1 MPTFKLLDPKTD
13 FIFKLIFGNEKH
25 PEILISFLNAVL
37 KPKDKIKSVKI
48 KNVELEKKHIE
59 DKFSRLDV
67 FATTSNKEIINIEI
81 QLKDE
86 KNMIPTPP
94 NTSLAPLP
102 EKGGEIN
109 LFENHF
115 SKMYESQLGSGENYS
130 KLPRTVAINI
140 LRFKYLKEKNFHNAY
155 RFKNIENN
163 NELTDVM
170 EIHFIEL
177 PKFDEEKE
185 GKLLV
190 ENLKKLDMLKAWTLF
205 LKEPSGQNLRMLEDE
220 VKEIKEAKKEL
231 TIISADEKNR
241 TLYEMRE
248 ASLHDRV
255 SALEGAEE
263 KGYKKAQKEIEKAQK
278 EKEEAQKREK
288 EAQKREQE
296 AQKENEKALKRE
308 KETILNLLN
317 MGFSKEQI
325 AQIMKCSIDEIKR
338 IQKDK

>member
-1 MPTFKLLDPKTD
+1 MSTFKLLDPKTD

-25 PEILISFLNAVL
+25 PEILISFLNAVIQ
-37 KPKDKIKSVKI
+37 PINKIVSVKI
-48 KNVELEKKHIE
+48 KNVELEKKHLE

-67 FATTSNKEIINIEI
+67 FATTSNNEIVNIEI

-86 KNMIPTPP
+86 KNMIKR
-94 NTSLAPLP
+94 SLYYL
-102 EKGGEIN
+102 
-109 LFENHF
+109 

-140 LRFKYLKEKNFHNAY
+140 LRFTYLKEKNFHNSY
-155 RFKNIENN
+155 RFKNLKNN

-177 PKFDEEKE
+177 PKFDEKKE

-205 LKEPSGQNLRMLEDE
+205 LKEPSGQNIRTLEDSVE
-220 VKEIKEAKKEL
+220 EIKEAKKEL
-231 TIISADEKNR
+231 TLISSDEKNR

-263 KGYKKAQKEIEKAQK
+263 KGYKKAQKEIENAIK
-278 EKEEAQKREK
+278 EKEEALQREK
-288 EAQKREQE
+288 EAK
-296 AQKENEKALKRE
+296 KE
-308 KETILNLLN
+308 KEILLN
-317 MGFSKEQI
+317 DKKEAIFSLLKLGVSIEKI
-325 AQIMKCSIDEIKR
+325 ADAMKLSISEVEK
-338 IQKDK
+338 IQEYNK

>member
-1 MPTFKLLDPKTD
+1 MSTFKLLDPKMD

-25 PEILISFLNAVL
+25 PKILISFLNAVIQ
-37 KPKDKIKSVKI
+37 PKNNIVSVKI
-48 KNVELEKKHIE
+48 KNVDLEKKHLE

-67 FATTSNKEIINIEI
+67 FATTSNNEIVNIEI

-86 KNMIPTPP
+86 KNMIKR
-94 NTSLAPLP
+94 SLYYL
-102 EKGGEIN
+102 
-109 LFENHF
+109 
-115 SKMYESQLGSGENYS
+115 SKIYESQLGSGENYN

-140 LRFKYLKEKNFHNAY
+140 LRFNYLDKESNFHNAY
-155 RFKNIENN
+155 RFKNLENN

-177 PKFDEEKE
+177 PKFDEKKE

-205 LKEPSGQNLRMLEDE
+205 LKVPSSQNIRTLEDS

-241 TLYEMRE
+241 ILYEMRE
-248 ASLHDRV
+248 ASLHDKI

-263 KGYKKAQKEIEKAQK
+263 KGYNKAKKEIEKAQK
-278 EKEEAQKREK
+278 EKEK
-288 EAQKREQE
+288 
-296 AQKENEKALKRE
+296 AQKEKESTKAALLKTVKLLLSLNTDLEKIVE
-308 KETILNLLN
+308 VT
-317 MGFSKEQI
+317 GFSPE
-325 AQIMKCSIDEIKR
+325 EIEK
-338 IQKDK
+338 IK